1 MKFLFVYQCVLL
13 LCAIRSG
20 STFEEMSLPKI
31 HFLIQPIWVNK
42 TYDESTNVSN
52 YHMRFRG
59 PSDTMEELGLISL
72 VEVKKG
78 DQLSL
83 FESNVQLPLHDY
95 MFISLKSAS
104 TSDTFKMSIDG
115 NAKSG
120 SKVQFPGQ
128 FCEFDMMGDISE
140 QETAYLALKNGY
152 CDSIPEKDLDIFV
165 YFEVNFR
172 KDNQTYLYKGKE
184 EEDNFNFT
192 KYVVTIDEINVV
204 WLYINNKN
212 TQEDGIQW
220 DTPFISILVMDYS
233 PISTEQDI
241 ITVYGW
247 KKQVM

>member
-1 MKFLFVYQCVLL
+1 
-13 LCAIRSG
+13 
-20 STFEEMSLPKI
+20 
-31 HFLIQPIWVNK
+31 
-42 TYDESTNVSN
+42 
-52 YHMRFRG
+52 
-59 PSDTMEELGLISL
+59 ME
-72 VEVKKG
+72 KG

-95 MFISLKSAS
+95 MLISLKSAS

-128 FCEFDMMGDISE
+128 FCGFDMMGDISE

-152 CDSIPEKDLDIFV
+152 CDSIPEEDLDIFV

-172 KDNQTYLYKGKE
+172 KDNQSYLYKGKE

-192 KYVVTIDEINVV
+192 KYVVTIDEIDVV

-212 TQEDGIQW
+212 TQADGIQW

>member
-1 MKFLFVYQCVLL
+1 
-13 LCAIRSG
+13 
-20 STFEEMSLPKI
+20 MSI
-31 HFLIQPIWVNK
+31 ISQN
-42 TYDESTNVSN
+42 NVSKCLETYAHINHKQIYSSFEVFHLHVLQWKKEINCPYSNQTYN
-52 YHMRFRG
+52 YM
-59 PSDTMEELGLISL
+59 L
-72 VEVKKG
+72 
-78 DQLSL
+78 
-83 FESNVQLPLHDY
+83 
-95 MFISLKSAS
+95 ISLKSAS

-128 FCEFDMMGDISE
+128 SCEFDMMGDLSE

-172 KDNQTYLYKGKE
+172 KDNQSYLYKGKE

-192 KYVVTIDEINVV
+192 KYVVTIDEIDVV

-212 TQEDGIQW
+212 TQADGIQW

>member
-1 MKFLFVYQCVLL
+1 
-13 LCAIRSG
+13 
-20 STFEEMSLPKI
+20 
-31 HFLIQPIWVNK
+31 
-42 TYDESTNVSN
+42 
-52 YHMRFRG
+52 
-59 PSDTMEELGLISL
+59 ME
-72 VEVKKG
+72 KG

-95 MFISLKSAS
+95 MLISLKSAS

-115 NAKSG
+115 NAKRG

-128 FCEFDMMGDISE
+128 SCEFDMMGDISE

-172 KDNQTYLYKGKE
+172 KDNQSYLYKGKE

-192 KYVVTIDEINVV
+192 KYVVTIDEIDVV

>member
-42 TYDESTNVSN
+42 TWDEDTNVSN
-52 YHMRFRG
+52 YYMHFRG
-59 PSDTMEELGLISL
+59 PSDTKEELDVISL
-72 VEVKKG
+72 VEVERG
-78 DQLSL
+78 DRMSI
-83 FESNVQLPLHDY
+83 FESHVQVPLGDF

-172 KDNQTYLYKGKE
+172 KDNQSYLYKGKE

-192 KYVVTIDEINVV
+192 KYVVTIDEIDVV

-212 TQEDGIQW
+212 TQADGIQW
-220 DTPFISILVMDYS
+220 DTPFISSLVMKYS
-233 PISTEQDI
+233 PIATEQDI

>member
-1 MKFLFVYQCVLL
+1 
-13 LCAIRSG
+13 
-20 STFEEMSLPKI
+20 
-31 HFLIQPIWVNK
+31 
-42 TYDESTNVSN
+42 
-52 YHMRFRG
+52 
-59 PSDTMEELGLISL
+59 ME
-72 VEVKKG
+72 KG

-95 MFISLKSAS
+95 MLISLKSAS

-128 FCEFDMMGDISE
+128 FCEFDVMGDISE
-140 QETAYLALKNGY
+140 QETAYLALENGY
-152 CDSIPEKDLDIFV
+152 CDSIPGEDLDIFV

-172 KDNQTYLYKGKE
+172 KDNQSYLYKGKE

-192 KYVVTIDEINVV
+192 KYVVTIDEIDVV

-220 DTPFISILVMDYS
+220 DTPFISTLVMKYS
-233 PISTEQDI
+233 PIATEQDI

>member
-1 MKFLFVYQCVLL
+1 
-13 LCAIRSG
+13 
-20 STFEEMSLPKI
+20 
-31 HFLIQPIWVNK
+31 
-42 TYDESTNVSN
+42 
-52 YHMRFRG
+52 
-59 PSDTMEELGLISL
+59 ME
-72 VEVKKG
+72 KG

-95 MFISLKSAS
+95 MLISLKSAS

-128 FCEFDMMGDISE
+128 FCGFNTVRDISE
-140 QETAYLALKNGY
+140 QETSMYLAIENEY
-152 CDSIPEKDLDIFV
+152 CDSIPEEDLDIFV

-172 KDNQTYLYKGKE
+172 KDNQSYLYKGKE

-192 KYVVTIDEINVV
+192 KYVVTIDEIDVV

-220 DTPFISILVMDYS
+220 DTPFISTLVMKYS
-233 PISTEQDI
+233 PIATEQDI

-247 KKQVM
+247 KKQVI